1 MGLKLSFNP
10 KKDDAFMKPLGNIKE
25 NPLDPWDL
33 SGADAA
39 KKAAQ
44 AQADAARRAADI
56 SAESQLELWREGQKA
71 TAPWREAG
79 AESLTMLQDIYG
91 GDRSG
96 AIDRF
101 RASEGYQQRMADQE
115 LAAREAM
122 ERSGRDDP
130 ALYQVLM
137 CSVVGYVDSVFVY
150 YVIRLEAMSGV
161 GQSYA
166 SQTASGAY
174 GLGQNIGQGYQ
185 TAATQAGQAQAQG
198 VINQANQRANLMN
211 QGASMLGSYFGA
223 KPMSRN
229 MGTQFMS
236 NTSPSSMPSMD
247 MNMPAYGAGHNYSGA
262 V

>member
-44 AQADAARRAADI
+44 TQADAARRAADI

-91 GDRSG
+91 GDRAG
-96 AIDRF
+96 AIDKF
-101 RASEGYQQRMADQE
+101 RASEGYQQRIADQD
-115 LAAREAM
+115 LAARESM
-122 ERSGRDDP
+122 DRSGRNDP
-130 ALYQVLM
+130 ALYQELM
-137 CSVVGYVDSVFVY
+137 RRGAGYADRGFGD
-150 YVIRLEAMSGV
+150 YVNRLQSMSGV
-161 GQSYA
+161 GQGFS

-185 TAATQAGQAQAQG
+185 TAAGQAGQAIAQG
-198 VINQANQRANLMN
+198 VINQANLRSNTLQ
-211 QGASMLGSYFGA
+211 QGAGMLGSYMGA
-223 KPMSRN
+223 KPASRN
-229 MGTQFMS
+229 IGTQFMS
-236 NTSPSSMPSMD
+236 NTTPSSMQSMD
-247 MNMPAYGAGHNYSGA
+247 MNMPTYGANYGGYA
-262 V
+262 